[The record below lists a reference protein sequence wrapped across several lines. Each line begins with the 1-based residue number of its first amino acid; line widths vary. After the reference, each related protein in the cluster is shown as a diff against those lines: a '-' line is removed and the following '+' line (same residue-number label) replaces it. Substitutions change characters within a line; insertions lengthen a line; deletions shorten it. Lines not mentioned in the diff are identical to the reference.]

1 MSNQDERGRF
11 VSGNTAALVH
21 GGRSR
26 QVERGT
32 LAAQA
37 EAVAAM
43 AESMAVLVN
52 DLGGADDISQ
62 LQRDLITSYQRMGLI
77 EDSAFRALEDEP
89 HDCGRAQRS
98 HGDGDFGP

>member
-1 MSNQDERGRF
+1 MSNQDEKGRF

-37 EAVAAM
+37 EAVAAWPNRWRC
-43 AESMAVLVN
+43 SSN

-62 LQRDLITSYQRMGLI
+62 L
-77 EDSAFRALEDEP
+77 RAT
-89 HDCGRAQRS
+89 
-98 HGDGDFGP
+98 